1 MDTELLWSQT
11 FQAADG
17 LQLCGSGSGG
27 WHEDIYHF
35 EQTISHSA
43 ATLVVRVTTTLDSGA
58 SPAKPE
64 IARTC

>member
-1 MDTELLWSQT
+1 MWSQT

-43 ATLVVRVTTTLDSGA
+43 ATLLVRVTTTLDSGA
-58 SPAKPE
+58 SPAK
-64 IARTC
+64 